1 MRKEEKVEFIKDIIK
16 AVKRQILSNL
26 DMIPDDWNGIELRQ
40 YISDMYSKIIV
51 VRMDKKSKRKYNNDV
66 VVRNLL

>member
-16 AVKRQILSNL
+16 TVKKQILSNL

-40 YISDMYSKIIV
+40 YISDMYSKTIV
-51 VRMDKKSKRKYNNDV
+51 VRMDKKRKRKYNNDV

>member
-26 DMIPDDWNGIELRQ
+26 NMIPDDWNGIELRQ
-40 YISDMYSKIIV
+40 YISDMYSKTIV
-51 VRMDKKSKRKYNNDV
+51 VRMDKKRKRKYNNDV

>member
-40 YISDMYSKIIV
+40 YISDMYSKTIV
-51 VRMDKKSKRKYNNDV
+51 VRMDKKRKRKYNNDV